1 MSLPSTLPVFPLHTV
16 LFPGLPL
23 ALRVFEER
31 YRSLLDEVLPDGS
44 FVVAAIRHGREVG
57 GPAEPYRVG
66 VVVTITDHETDED
79 GSSRLEVQ
87 ATERVALI
95 EPVPA
100 DVPFPRWRIAAYPDE
115 GGAGTDDVE
124 AATESLRRYLTA
136 IGEEARPIVPHDPVT
151 ASWAIAA
158 AVPGLVPD
166 RQDLL
171 EVPGAGERLARARER
186 LSTEARLVTTLGS
199 GVAGADPAINP
210 N

>member
-1 MSLPSTLPVFPLHTV
+1 MTLPVFALHTV

-31 YRSLLDEVLPDGS
+31 YLSLLDEILPDGS
-44 FVVAAIRHGREVG
+44 FVVAAIRRGSEVG

-66 VVVTITDHETDED
+66 VVVGVTDHEADVD
-79 GSSRLEVQ
+79 GSFRLEVQ
-87 ATERVALI
+87 ATERVVLI
-95 EPVPA
+95 EPVPTDA
-100 DVPFPRWRIAAYPDE
+100 AFPRWRVEPYPDE

-124 AATESLRRYLTA
+124 AATVALRRYLA
-136 IGEEARPIVPHDPVT
+136 AVGEDDRPIVPHDPVT
-151 ASWAIAA
+151 ASWTIAA

-166 RQDLL
+166 RQALL
-171 EVPGAGERLARARER
+171 EVPGAGERLARSRGR
-186 LSTEARLVTTLGS
+186 LTTEARLVTALGS